1 MRKSINLL
9 LIILSFSMLFF
20 TTSCSSHKKLLLLN
34 WGEYINMDLVAEFE
48 ELYDCEV
55 VISLADSNDLFYS
68 KVKSGTTVY
77 DLVIP
82 SDYMVSKMYK
92 KDLLQ
97 PIDYQ
102 KLGFDTYN
110 DYLNTFLPGVQGV
123 INEMES
129 ITPNIKN
136 YFVPYF
142 WGTWGIMY
150 DKTNNDIINAINK
163 NQENIWKLMFEKNIL
178 PEDIR
183 IGMYDTSRYV
193 YAATMFYLNESPNIQ
208 SEEILNQ
215 AENILS
221 NRRFTSWATDTL
233 KKDIARGNLD
243 LGFMWTGDF
252 LDMLYQELKVK
263 SIDEITFD
271 ILIPDDTIAFCDS
284 FVITKHAR
292 NVDLAHEFIKFF
304 LNPDVAYRNASI
316 VGYCTPNLLAYDKIT
331 KYDLTITQED
341 FLTLLNDNLLSNLKV
356 NPSNNNSFIIE
367 GNYNNKTF
375 ILELDNINDLD
386 LTITDEILDI
396 DPLWLTNWSY
406 AVNKYYPK
414 YVTNDKGFT
423 GTILSD
429 FPREY
434 IDKINTICNNAKS

>member
-20 TTSCSSHKKLLLLN
+20 TSSCSSGKKLLLLN

-150 DKTNNDIINAINK
+150 DKTNDDIVDAINK
-163 NQENIWKLMFEKNIL
+163 NQDNIWRLMFDKNIL

-208 SEEILNQ
+208 SE
-215 AENILS
+215 
-221 NRRFTSWATDTL
+221 
-233 KKDIARGNLD
+233 
-243 LGFMWTGDF
+243 M
-252 LDMLYQELKVK
+252 
-263 SIDEITFD
+263 
-271 ILIPDDTIAFCDS
+271 P
-284 FVITKHAR
+284 
-292 NVDLAHEFIKFF
+292 
-304 LNPDVAYRNASI
+304 
-316 VGYCTPNLLAYDKIT
+316 
-331 KYDLTITQED
+331 
-341 FLTLLNDNLLSNLKV
+341 
-356 NPSNNNSFIIE
+356 
-367 GNYNNKTF
+367 
-375 ILELDNINDLD
+375 
-386 LTITDEILDI
+386 
-396 DPLWLTNWSY
+396 
-406 AVNKYYPK
+406 
-414 YVTNDKGFT
+414 
-423 GTILSD
+423 
-429 FPREY
+429 
-434 IDKINTICNNAKS
+434 